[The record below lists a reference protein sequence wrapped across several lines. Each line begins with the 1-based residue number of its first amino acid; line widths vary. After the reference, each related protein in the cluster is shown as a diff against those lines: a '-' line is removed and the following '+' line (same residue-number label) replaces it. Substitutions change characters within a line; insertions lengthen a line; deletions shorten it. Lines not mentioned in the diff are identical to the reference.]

1 MLESYINSVHVYYY
15 IGALKIGTE
24 TLMTHSLSV
33 GLVIVLV
40 GGQRSQQIQLYLVN
54 GNGGVANVLLQDG
67 LILTFN
73 L

>member
-1 MLESYINSVHVYYY
+1 
-15 IGALKIGTE
+15 
-24 TLMTHSLSV
+24 MTHSLSV